1 MNRKGEMV
9 MSFLDFLKNKNLL
22 SRMKFS
28 LLVKKPHILKIYPR
42 IFDKH
47 GPKRMS
53 PFPLSEAEGS
63 LTLEASLVFP
73 FFLFAIINIL
83 SIILSFGEYSQNL
96 QRLHQQ
102 GKELALA
109 AHMTEAGIN
118 VNNDMIMLTQVQRLE
133 PAIPIIGFEPAKT
146 IVLCRTRKW
155 TGYDILQDRTQDEA
169 EEWVYITPH
178 GTRYHY
184 NRDCSHLRV
193 TIRCIGYNEIRGLRN
208 EDGSK
213 YTACEMCGE
222 NGSFTVVFYTPQG
235 NRYHNSLQCSGLKR
249 SVESV
254 PISEVGSRSA
264 CSTCVGGE

>member
-1 MNRKGEMV
+1 
-9 MSFLDFLKNKNLL
+9 MSFLDFLKNKNPL

-42 IFDKH
+42 IFDKR
-47 GPKRMS
+47 GPKRVS
-53 PFPLSEAEGS
+53 PFLLSENEGS
-63 LTLEASLVFP
+63 LTVEASIVFP
-73 FFLFAIINIL
+73 FFLFAVINIL

-96 QRLHQQ
+96 YRLHQQ

-133 PAIPIIGFEPAKT
+133 PAISIIGFEPAKT

-155 TGYDILQDRTQDEA
+155 TGYDVLQEGVQEET

-178 GTRYHY
+178 GTRYHRD
-184 NRDCSHLRV
+184 RDCSHLRV
-193 TIRCIGYNEIRGLRN
+193 TIKCTGYDEIRSLRN
-208 EDGSK
+208 EDGSR
-213 YTACEMCGE
+213 YTACEMCAR
-222 NGSFTVVFYTPQG
+222 NGSITVVFYTPQG

-249 SVESV
+249 SVENV

-264 CSTCVGGE
+264 CSTCARGE